1 MKKYFQIIVIFLG
14 CYLYAFVRYHL
25 GKGIVMHEFLF
36 IFNKAVA
43 WSALIFAALSILP
56 EKKLNRL
63 FFKRKTLGL
72 SAYFFA
78 IFHIFLNLFLI
89 NKSRFPKFYNELNT
103 YNSIF
108 YLVLL
113 TGLISILVFTVV
125 ALVSLSI
132 IKVENKYKF
141 LKLGFYG
148 VLINSL
154 HPLFLGFQNWFKPE
168 SWPFYMPPITLLV
181 FVFVLLCVILRFVW
195 KENN

>member
-1 MKKYFQIIVIFLG
+1 MRKYFLLTLIFLG
-14 CYLYAFVRYHL
+14 CCIYAFVRYHI
-25 GKGIVMHEFLF
+25 GKGIAMDEFIF

-63 FFKRKTLGL
+63 FIKRKTLGL

-89 NKSRFPKFYNELNT
+89 NQSRFPKFYIGLNN
-103 YNSIF
+103 YNPMF

-113 TGLISILVFTVV
+113 TGLLSILVFTVV

-132 IKVENKYKF
+132 IKVENKNKF

-154 HPLFLGFQNWFKPE
+154 HPLFLGFQNWFKPLT
-168 SWPFYMPPITLLV
+168 WPFYMPPITLLV
-181 FVFVLLCVILRFVW
+181 FVFVLLCVVLRYVW